1 MSCFQECWAQ
11 SISSSPGLADRDLH
25 WVPVFSHLLLKN
37 SLLLPRAGPHHVVSP
52 SGTQRPMGPL
62 PSTSAQNHQAHH
74 PFSSIQNHHG
84 PSPLFQCSEPPGSI
98 ALNHQ
103 GPMPFLQH
111 PEPPGSITLFPA
123 SRTTRVHCPFFSTQ
137 NHQAQHPYSSVQN
150 HQGSLPL
157 LQRPEP
163 RGSITTRVHHA
174 FSSAQNHQGPSPLL
188 QYPEPPVLGAG
199 VRHSAHGKGHEEGGS
214 TYAKAGSS
222 LRSLPGNPRAS
233 TPITRACLL
242 YYFALSPTPLTLR
255 GAVPHHLFRRR
266 S

>member
-11 SISSSPGLADRDLH
+11 SISSSPGLTDRDLH

-163 RGSITTRVHHA
+163 PGSITPSPVPRTTKVHRP
-174 FSSAQNHQGPSPLL
+174 FSSIQNHQCWGP
-188 QYPEPPVLGAG
+188 A
-199 VRHSAHGKGHEEGGS
+199 
-214 TYAKAGSS
+214 
-222 LRSLPGNPRAS
+222 
-233 TPITRACLL
+233 
-242 YYFALSPTPLTLR
+242 
-255 GAVPHHLFRRR
+255 
-266 S
+266 

>member
-62 PSTSAQNHQAHH
+62 PSTSAQNHQAHP

-111 PEPPGSITLFPA
+111 PEPPGSITLFPVSRTIRSIAPSPA
-123 SRTTRVHCPFFSTQ
+123 SR
-137 NHQAQHPYSSVQN
+137 
-150 HQGSLPL
+150 
-157 LQRPEP
+157 
-163 RGSITTRVHHA
+163 TTRVHHA

-233 TPITRACLL
+233 TPIIRACLL

-255 GAVPHHLFRRR
+255 GAVPHHLFRR

>member
-1 MSCFQECWAQ
+1 MLGSEHLFFTWSHRQRFTLGSSFFSPAPEKLASPPPCWAAPRSQ
-11 SISSSPGLADRDLH
+11 SFWNTKTYGSIALHQCPEPPGPSPLLQH
-25 WVPVFSHLLLKN
+25 PEPPWSITPIPVFRTTRVHRPEPPGSNAL
-37 SLLLPRAGPHHVVSP
+37 SSAPRTTRV
-52 SGTQRPMGPL
+52 
-62 PSTSAQNHQAHH
+62 HH
-74 PFSSIQNHHG
+74 PFSSVQ
-84 PSPLFQCSEPPGSI
+84 
-98 ALNHQ
+98 NHQ
-103 GPMPFLQH
+103 GPLPLLQH
-111 PEPPGSITLFPA
+111 PEPPGPAPLFQCPEPPGFIAPSPA
-123 SRTTRVHCPFFSTQ
+123 SR
-137 NHQAQHPYSSVQN
+137 
-150 HQGSLPL
+150 
-157 LQRPEP
+157 
-163 RGSITTRVHHA
+163 TTRVHHA